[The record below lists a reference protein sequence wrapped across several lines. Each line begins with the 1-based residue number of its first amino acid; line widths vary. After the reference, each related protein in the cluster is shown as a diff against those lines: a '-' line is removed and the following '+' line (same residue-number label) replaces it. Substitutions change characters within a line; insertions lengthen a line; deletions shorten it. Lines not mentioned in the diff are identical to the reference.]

1 MIRRKKLKLLWSKF
15 WMGYAGSDC
24 VGRIAARLASW
35 VMPPYY
41 GCVPL
46 AKISEKGYISPTAV
60 IHHESLELGKHCFI
74 GDRVTIY
81 KDRKGGKVVLGDA
94 IHLHNDVTIQTGRM
108 GAISIG
114 SDTHIQPRCQF
125 SAYMESIKIGS
136 GVEIA
141 PNCAFYSYNHSMS
154 SHMPIREQSL
164 VSKGSIVIGDEVW
177 LGYGVVVLDG
187 VNIGKGAVIGAGSI
201 VTHDIPENAIA
212 VGSPARVV
220 NHRSKLT

>member
-1 MIRRKKLKLLWSKF
+1 MIRRKKLKFRWSQF
-15 WMGYAGSDC
+15 WMRYAGIDC
-24 VGRIAARLASW
+24 IGRFAARLASW
-35 VMPPYY
+35 TMPPYY

-46 AKISEKGYISPTAV
+46 AKLSAKGYISPTAV
-60 IHHESLELGKHCFI
+60 IYHESLKLGKHCFI

-81 KDRKGGKVVLGDA
+81 RDGKGGGVILGDA
-94 IHLHNDVTIQTGRM
+94 IHLHNNITIQTGSK
-108 GAISIG
+108 GVVNIG
-114 SDTHIQPRCQF
+114 SDTHIQPRCQI
-125 SAYMESIKIGS
+125 SAYMEAINIGS

-154 SHMPIREQSL
+154 AHIPIREQPL
-164 VSKGSIVIGDEVW
+164 TSKGSIVIGDGVW

-201 VTHDIPENAIA
+201 VTDDIPENAIA

-220 NHRSKLT
+220 SHRNKFT